1 MLATHCFTMSISLE
15 LNIFVLRYNLIKGAY
30 ETHKQLEEV
39 LCWFFF
45 FLKKFHAAII
55 FFEVML

>member
-39 LCWFFF
+39 LWLIFLLSQEIPRCYNF
-45 FLKKFHAAII
+45 FLK
-55 FFEVML
+55 